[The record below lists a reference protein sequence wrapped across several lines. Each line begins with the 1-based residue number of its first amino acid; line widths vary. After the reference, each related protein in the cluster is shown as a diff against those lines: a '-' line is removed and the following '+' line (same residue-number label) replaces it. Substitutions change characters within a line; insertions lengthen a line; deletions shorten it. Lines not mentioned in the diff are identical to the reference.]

1 MNGERVVAKIQM
13 EVIPEPEPNTAAI
26 LKLKTPKYFLKDPY
40 ALFRGKA
47 DTDYVC
53 GCCQTTIVSCIER
66 GQLVNIVLKCANC
79 GSYNI
84 VRGT

>member
-1 MNGERVVAKIQM
+1 MAKIQM
-13 EVIPEPEPNTAAI
+13 EVIPEPEPKTASV
-26 LKLKTPKYFLKDPY
+26 LVLQTPKYFMKDPFVI
-40 ALFRGKA
+40 FRGVG

-53 GCCQTTIVSCIER
+53 GCCRVTIASCVKM
-66 GQLVNIVLKCANC
+66 GQLVNLVLKCANC